1 MQGIEECSQVPL
13 MITPR
18 IQMVVNSWSQLL
30 AGTGLVVP
38 HLPLMIIKKKGRELV
53 GANRRR

>member
-38 HLPLMIIKKKGRELV
+38 RLPLMIIKKKGRELV